1 MKQVVWRCGG
11 DKSPCLEGYTFKIL
25 KHKWEL
31 IKYDVIHFVSHFKA
45 HGQFVMGCNPSFIT
59 LILKVKYPLN
69 LGDYRPISLI
79 GCMYKIFAKVLA
91 LGLKLV
97 VGLVVEEGYLD
108 SIMEQMGFN
117 SKWRRWIHSCLS
129 SSITFILINGS
140 PSDEFPITKG
150 VRQGDPLPPFL
161 FIMAMED
168 LNVAIKTSLNKSIM
182 HGLSQPHDGTTLS
195 HIFYT
200 YDAIFIGK

>member
-97 VGLVVEEGYLD
+97 VGLVVEEVQSAYIEGRHILEGPL
-108 SIMEQMGFN
+108 IINEV
-117 SKWRRWIHSCLS
+117 CLWAKKAKEK
-129 SSITFILINGS
+129 IFLLKVDFEKAFDLIN
-140 PSDEFPITKG
+140 
-150 VRQGDPLPPFL
+150 
-161 FIMAMED
+161 
-168 LNVAIKTSLNKSIM
+168 
-182 HGLSQPHDGTTLS
+182 
-195 HIFYT
+195 
-200 YDAIFIGK
+200 